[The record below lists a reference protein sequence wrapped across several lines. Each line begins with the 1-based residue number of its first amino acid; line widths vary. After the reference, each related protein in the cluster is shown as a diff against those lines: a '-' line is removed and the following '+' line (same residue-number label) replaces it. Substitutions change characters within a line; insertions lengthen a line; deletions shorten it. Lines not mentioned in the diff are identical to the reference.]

1 MTKEKFRCKQD
12 PNSGELR
19 CRSFIENKDG
29 TETELARLTAR
40 TDDSCTPVVV
50 DFSENAEGEFEKL
63 EKKVV
68 ARMVGKCKSKEKPKD
83 F

>member
-1 MTKEKFRCKQD
+1 MKEKFRCKQEPD
-12 PNSGELR
+12 GQLR
-19 CRSFIENKDG
+19 CRSFVENKDG

-40 TDDSCTPVVV
+40 TDASCTPVVV
-50 DFSENAEGEFEKL
+50 DFEENSPGEFEKL

-68 ARMVGKCKSKEKPKD
+68 ARMVGKCKTQKKPSD